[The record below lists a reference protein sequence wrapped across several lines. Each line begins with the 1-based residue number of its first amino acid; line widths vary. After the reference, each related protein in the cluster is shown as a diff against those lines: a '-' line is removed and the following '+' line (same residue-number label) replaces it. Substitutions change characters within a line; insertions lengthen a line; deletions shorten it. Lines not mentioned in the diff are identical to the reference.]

1 MSDVISIDEINKLT
15 ADRVILFQK
24 ALEERAFQ
32 LGINAYAAG
41 KIYKFINKITG
52 EVIYVGS
59 TKQELKQ
66 RKGGHLAFFKKCPDA
81 VWTIYVMGIGG
92 PVNIEMILIELYP
105 CRSKTELMER
115 ETYWIRLLNPVCNC
129 QLRATLAD
137 DDTADEEDNLPQDYA
152 TIRSISE
159 DDAMAIEP
167 TLDDA
172 PLMERLQL
180 KKYWFDNVISQNPT
194 VSETVRADIFDS
206 LSDDGRRQ
214 LLLNIWSERHL
225 QTEQS
230 LRFNPYKEEMSTKQH
245 IITQIK
251 GICDKLGLSSSY
263 DQDFHFTE
271 QRIIDCAIELRALVT
286 NLREYFDAYE
296 SNAKSPS
303 VALKNDIGF
312 IFSKFSGVSFQTH
325 RQRPRHS
332 GKRINHNSYGV
343 LIDDLYVCNVITLIS
358 PIQD

>member
-15 ADRVILFQK
+15 ADQVIIFQK

-41 KIYKFINKITG
+41 KVYKFINKITG

-66 RKGGHLAFFKKCPDA
+66 RKGGHLAFFKRCPDA
-81 VWTIYVMGIGG
+81 VWTIYVMAIGG

-105 CRSKTELMER
+105 CRSKAELMER
-115 ETYWIRLLNPVCNC
+115 ETYWIRMLNPVCNC
-129 QLRATLAD
+129 QLRATPAD
-137 DDTADEEDNLPQDYA
+137 EDTADEEDNLPQDY
-152 TIRSISE
+152 TSIRSISE
-159 DDAMAIEP
+159 DDAIAIEA

-172 PLMERLQL
+172 PLKERLQL
-180 KKYWFDNVISQNPT
+180 KKYWFDNIISHNPT
-194 VSETVRADIFDS
+194 VSETIRADIFDQ
-206 LSDDGRRQ
+206 LFDEERRR

-225 QTEQS
+225 QTEQN
-230 LRFNPYKEEMSTKQH
+230 LRFNPYREEMSTKQY

-251 GICDKLGLSSSY
+251 GICDRLGLSASH
-263 DQDFHFTE
+263 DQDSYFTE
-271 QRIIDCAIELRALVT
+271 QRIIDDATELRALVT
-286 NLREYFDAYE
+286 NLRDHFDAYE

-303 VALKNDIGF
+303 VALKNNIGF
-312 IFSKFSGVSFQTH
+312 IFNKFSGVSFQTH

-332 GKRINHNSYGV
+332 GKRVNHNSYGV
-343 LIDDLYVCNVITLIS
+343 VVDDLYVRNVIKLIS
-358 PIQD
+358 PVPE